1 MMKTLLL
8 SSLTCLAAC
17 GAAGQQDA
25 ANPARDTIEA
35 TAMVTE
41 NTSSTESADIYGIS
55 FKTIRGEDMPFK
67 QFEGKAVLVVNTASR
82 CGYTGQYAGL
92 QELHETFS
100 EQGLVVLGAPSNDF
114 GGQEP
119 GQEAEIKTF
128 CEINYG
134 VTFPLTSKV
143 RTVGPEQHPFW
154 AAAIAALGEKAQ
166 PKWNFHKVLL
176 AADGT
181 FVQAYPSGVKP
192 ADAELVADIERALPN
207 AS

>member
-1 MMKTLLL
+1 M
-8 SSLTCLAAC
+8 
-17 GAAGQQDA
+17 
-25 ANPARDTIEA
+25 AN
-35 TAMVTE
+35 E
-41 NTSSTESADIYGIS
+41 NTSSAEPADIYDIS
-55 FKTIRGEDMPFK
+55 FKTIRGEPMPFK

-92 QELHETFS
+92 QELHEIFS

-154 AAAIAALGEKAQ
+154 TAAIAALGEKAQ
-166 PKWNFHKVLL
+166 PKWNFHKILL

-192 ADAELVADIERALPN
+192 ADAELVADIERALP
-207 AS
+207 